1 MNQTSFS
8 SLGLDET
15 ILAAVKAEGYE
26 KPTPIQAAAIPAL
39 LAGRDL
45 LGCAQTGTGKTAAF
59 ALPIIQRLTAS
70 ASRPAPRG
78 CRVLVV
84 APTRELAAQIDVSFA
99 AYAAGSRITRACV
112 FGGVGKSPQ
121 VKALGRGVDVLT
133 ATPGR
138 LLDLVSEGQLRLD
151 GVETVV
157 LDEADRMF
165 DMGFIRDV
173 RKIIALLPS
182 KRQTLLFSATMPSD
196 IASLANSVLR
206 DPIRVSVT
214 PDRPTVDLID
224 QSVAFVDKSDK
235 RAFLAALIQAQE
247 ATRAI
252 VFTRTKHGAD
262 RLAKA
267 LSASGIAS
275 AAIHANKSQNN
286 RTRTLDGFRT
296 GDIRVLVATDL
307 AARGIDVDGISH
319 VYNYELPEVPET
331 YVHRIGRTARA
342 GAQGE
347 AVALCDQEEKSLLRA
362 IEKLIRMPVPLAQGA
377 AFDAARASAAAERA
391 SGPPP
396 LVERGAER
404 RPSPR
409 RPVAE
414 RPRNSSSSFRDTGRD
429 TKRDAPR
436 GPSRGTRRESP
447 LARSV
452 RREHTGEL
460 PRSAGP
466 RDNSGRGP
474 IRAY

>member
-1 MNQTSFS
+1 M
-8 SLGLDET
+8 
-15 ILAAVKAEGYE
+15 KAEGYE
-26 KPTPIQAAAIPAL
+26 TPTPIQAAAIPAL

-59 ALPIIQRLTAS
+59 ALPIIQRLSGS

-99 AYAAGSRITRACV
+99 AYATGSKITRACI

-157 LDEADRMF
+157 LDEADRML

-196 IASLANSVLR
+196 IASLASSVLR

-224 QSVAFVDKSDK
+224 QSVVFVEKSDK
-235 RAFLAALIQAQE
+235 SAFLSALIRAQE

-262 RLAKA
+262 RLVKA
-267 LSASGIAS
+267 LSASGITS

-286 RTRTLDGFRT
+286 RTRTLEGFRS

-347 AVALCDQEEKSLLRA
+347 AVALCDAEEKPLLRA

-377 AFDAARASAAAERA
+377 AFDAARIRAAADRKSA
-391 SGPPP
+391 PPP
-396 LVERGAER
+396 LVDRGER
-404 RPSPR
+404 RPAPR
-409 RPVAE
+409 RNVAE
-414 RPRNSSSSFRDTGRD
+414 RSRNASSSHRDAGRGPQRDTS
-429 TKRDAPR
+429 R
-436 GPSRGTRRESP
+436 GPSRG
-447 LARSV
+447 V
-452 RREHTGEL
+452 RRDSTPAQQPRGERSAEL
-460 PRSAGP
+460 PRSAAGS
-466 RDNSGRGP
+466 REKHGRGS